1 MSLSP
6 GSKLGSYEILG
17 PLGAG
22 GMGEVYRAADT
33 KLEREVAIKVLP
45 AAVAHDP
52 ERLARF
58 EREAKVL
65 ASLNHPNIA
74 HIYGLEQSESTRALA
89 MELVPG
95 TTLSCPQPIETAL
108 NHALQIAEALETAHE
123 KGITH
128 RDLKPA
134 NIMITPDG
142 IVKLL
147 DFGLA
152 AVPGKDGG
160 ASDPVNS
167 PTMTMAA
174 TQAGVILGTAAYMSP
189 EQASGKPVDRRS
201 DIWSFGVVLYEMLT
215 GGHLFAGETVS
226 HTLADVLRA
235 EIPFDRLPSST
246 PAPIRD
252 LVERCLDRDVRM
264 RLQSIGEARIAIQK
278 YLKNPSAR
286 VSPTPAEAASGA
298 RRWLWPAISVVLALL
313 LAGALMYIRRPAE
326 ESGPVRLSF
335 TAPSDAS
342 FNDVRMDEFV
352 ISPDGRT
359 VAFTARDRD
368 GRTLLWVRALESAE
382 AKPLPGTDDPLWP
395 FWSPDSRSLAF
406 GSRGKLKRV
415 DLARGTTLELCEAPR
430 LTGGAWNSE
439 GTILFAPDYTG
450 ALYRIPSKG
459 GSPVV
464 ASVLD
469 REGGNHWNPRFL
481 PDGKHFLF
489 HEGQTSDKVGVLG
502 TMQARSI
509 LNGLI
514 DAQFVPPNRLLFVSG
529 GSLRVQR
536 FDPDRQE
543 LEGEPSTVFAVPA
556 DLRHGAGQGHMFTV
570 SNNGVL
576 IWRGVWSRDY
586 QLVWRDRTGKQIGV
600 EGPVVKQ
607 TNDGQEP
614 RLSPDGRQFAFKRDN
629 AIWVSDTLRYVPV
642 RLANGQVPIWTPDG
656 RRVTF
661 MGGGALSVMAA
672 NGVSDSQKL
681 VDGLNIPTD
690 WSPDGRFLLFFRRSE
705 KTRSDIWILPMDGD
719 RKPYPLI
726 HTAGDDFLAR
736 FSPDG
741 RWIAYASDESGTQ
754 EVYVRSFTSDG
765 HTGPDRERIS
775 SNGGSQPIWRKDGK
789 ELFYLSP
796 KGEILAVPVNR
807 SSMRLEFG
815 SPTALFK
822 TEAPTPGRYLG
833 TYDVTSD
840 GQRFLLGE
848 FAGEPGNASP
858 TVILNWPGLIRR

>member
-1 MSLSP
+1 MLLSA
-6 GSKLGSYEILG
+6 GELFGSYEILA

-22 GMGEVYRAADT
+22 GMGEVYRAKDV
-33 KLEREVAIKVLP
+33 KLDREVAIKVLP
-45 AAVAHDP
+45 AAVAQDP

-74 HIYGLEQSESTRALA
+74 HIYGLEQRGETRALA

-95 TTLSCPQPIETAL
+95 SILSVPLPIETVL
-108 NHALQIAEALETAHE
+108 NYALQIAEALETAHE

-152 AVPGKDGG
+152 AVPGKDS
-160 ASDPVNS
+160 ASSDPVNS
-167 PTMTMAA
+167 PTITMAA

-189 EQASGKPVDRRS
+189 EQASGKVVDRRS

-215 GGHLFAGETVS
+215 GERLFAGETVS

-252 LVERCLDRDVRM
+252 LVERCLDRDIRM
-264 RLQSIGEARIAIQK
+264 RLQSISEARIAIQK
-278 YLKNPSAR
+278 YLKNPS
-286 VSPTPAEAASGA
+286 VPAAPVIEG
-298 RRWLWPAISVVLALL
+298 RRWLWPSISAVLAALL
-313 LAGALMYIRRPAE
+313 LAGGVIYFRKPAE
-326 ESGPVRLSF
+326 QSAPVRLSF
-335 TAPSDAS
+335 TPPPEAS
-342 FNDVRMDEFV
+342 FNDVRSDEIV
-352 ISPDGRT
+352 ISPDGRSI
-359 VAFTARDRD
+359 AFTARDRD
-368 GRTLLWVRALESAE
+368 GRELLWVRALESSE

-415 DLARGTTLELCEAPR
+415 DLAGGTALELCEAPR
-430 LTGGAWNSE
+430 LTGGTWNSD
-439 GTILFAPDYTG
+439 GTILFGADYTS
-450 ALYRIPSKG
+450 ALYRVSSKG
-459 GSPVV
+459 GTPVA

-469 REGGNHWNPRFL
+469 RGNHWNPRFL

-489 HEGQTSDKVGVLG
+489 QGGGTVNVGILDS
-502 TMQARSI
+502 MQVRPLAK
-509 LNGLI
+509 GLI
-514 DAQFVPPNRLLFVSG
+514 DAQFVPPNWLLFVG
-529 GSLRVQR
+529 GGKLLAQR

-543 LEGEPSTVFAVPA
+543 LQGEPRTIFNVPDDVRA
-556 DLRHGAGQGHMFTV
+556 GGGQGHTFTV

-576 IWRGVWSRDY
+576 IWRGLWSRDY
-586 QLVWRDRTGKQIGV
+586 QLVWRDRTGKQIGAA
-600 EGPVVKQ
+600 GPVVKQ
-607 TNDGQEP
+607 TSDGQEP
-614 RLSPDGRQFAFKRDN
+614 RLSPDGKRFAFRREG
-629 AIWVSDTLRYVPV
+629 AVWVSDTARYVPV
-642 RLANGQVPIWTPDG
+642 KLANGQVPIWSLDG
-656 RRVTF
+656 RRVAF
-661 MGGGALSVMAA
+661 MGTGGLVVMAP
-672 NGVSDSQKL
+672 NGVGEPQKL
-681 VDGLNIPTD
+681 VDSLNIPTD

-705 KTRSDIWILPMDGD
+705 KTRSDIWILPMEGD

-726 HTAGDDFLAR
+726 NTAGDDYLAR

-741 RWIAYASDESGTQ
+741 GWIAYSSDESGTQ

-765 HTGPDRERIS
+765 HVGPDRERIS
-775 SNGGSQPIWRKDGK
+775 SSGGSQSIWRKDGK
-789 ELFYLSP
+789 ELFFLSP
-796 KGEILAVPVNR
+796 KGEIMAVPVNR
-807 SSMRLEFG
+807 SGTRLEFG
-815 SPTALFK
+815 TPAELFK
-822 TEAPTPGRYLG
+822 TVAPIVGRTLG
-833 TYDVTSD
+833 SYDVTPD

-848 FAGEPGNASP
+848 FLGESANAIP
-858 TVILNWPGLIRR
+858 TVILNWPGILPR